1 MAIKPDA
8 VYYWYFYCSENMQ
21 MFRSL
26 QYRNYRLFFTGQ
38 SISLIGTWMQRVAI
52 SWLVYR
58 LTGSPFILGLITFA
72 GLIPSLFLAPFAGS
86 FVDRHN
92 KFKTF
97 CFTQVLLMVQA
108 GTLAMMVWFDY
119 YSIFWIGVLSLVQG
133 VVTSLDVT
141 ARQSLVLN
149 LVGKKEDI
157 PNAIALNSS
166 VFNGARLIGPA
177 VAGIILSSFGERDIF
192 LINFISS
199 LDVLICLSQMK
210 IKVPPTP
217 RRSEN
222 IWFDLKEGFR
232 YLKDSP
238 NISSLILVMASS
250 SLLVIPFT
258 TFLPV
263 FAKDIFHGDA
273 TTFSWFESCGGLG
286 ALIGAVYMATLKSHR
301 NFNQIIMQS
310 GFALGISVFALA
322 LAPTLIVALFFT
334 AAAAMAL
341 MAQNSSINTYLQ
353 THTSD
358 KMRGRTMSYYI
369 MAFQG
374 VLPLGTLMMG
384 YLAHQFG
391 TTYIVA
397 FEGLAGILIMLSFMM
412 YRKNRIKEAK
422 ARL

>member
-1 MAIKPDA
+1 LVFLLFPD
-8 VYYWYFYCSENMQ
+8 MQ

-26 QYRNYRLFFTGQ
+26 KYRNYRLFFTGQ

-97 CFTQVLLMVQA
+97 FVTQILLMLQA
-108 GTLAMMVWFDY
+108 GTLALMVWFDY
-119 YSIFWIGVLSLVQG
+119 YNIIWIGALSLLQG
-133 VVTSLDVT
+133 IVTSLDVT
-141 ARQSLVLN
+141 ARQSLVVN

-177 VAGIILSSFGERDIF
+177 VAGIILSSFGEKVCF
-192 LINFISS
+192 LINFVSY
-199 LDVLICLSQMK
+199 LAVLICLSQMK
-210 IKVPPTP
+210 LRLAPTVQ
-217 RRSEN
+217 RTEN
-222 IWFDLKEGFR
+222 IWYDLKEGFR

-250 SLLVIPFT
+250 SLMVIPFT

-301 NFNQIIMQS
+301 NFNKIIIQS
-310 GFALGISVFALA
+310 GFVLGISVFALA
-322 LAPTLIVALFFT
+322 LSPTLIVALFFT

-353 THTSD
+353 THTTD

-374 VLPLGTLMMG
+374 ILPIGTLLMG
-384 YLAHQFG
+384 YLAHRFG
-391 TTYIVA
+391 TTTIVA
-397 FEGLAGILIMLSFMM
+397 LEGVAGVLIMLSFVL
-412 YRKNRIKEAK
+412 YRRNRIKEVK
-422 ARL
+422 ARG